1 MRNKAESLVNII
13 RDETSSQFDKLSAYK
28 QLQSIMP
35 NVLKNLDLEKI
46 KTMELHDILKLLNKD
61 KNEQYVMGI
70 KVRAVMKQEELD
82 AATAEWQKAIDEAE
96 KNRKDGIEDPGLSI
110 KIGRLAK
117 RRMKLQSL
125 PVLQKKK

>member
-1 MRNKAESLVNII
+1 
-13 RDETSSQFDKLSAYK
+13 
-28 QLQSIMP
+28 MP

-96 KNRKDGIEDPGLSI
+96 KNRKYSRE
-110 KIGRLAK
+110 
-117 RRMKLQSL
+117 
-125 PVLQKKK
+125 

>member
-1 MRNKAESLVNII
+1 
-13 RDETSSQFDKLSAYK
+13 
-28 QLQSIMP
+28 MP

-96 KNRKDGIEDPGLSI
+96 KIEKMVL
-110 KIGRLAK
+110 KI
-117 RRMKLQSL
+117 QD
-125 PVLQKKK
+125 